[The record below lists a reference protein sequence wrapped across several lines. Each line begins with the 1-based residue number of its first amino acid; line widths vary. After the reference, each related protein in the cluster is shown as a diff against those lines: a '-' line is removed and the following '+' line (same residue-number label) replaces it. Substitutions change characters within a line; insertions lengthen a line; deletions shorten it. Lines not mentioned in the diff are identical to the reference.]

1 MGAFG
6 GAMALLE
13 SKDVKKSL
21 KHKHAKRLKQSKQF
35 FQDFLA
41 FKRPST
47 KPSSNQLEQSSLLER
62 QLTL

>member
-6 GAMALLE
+6 GVMAFLE
-13 SKDVKKSL
+13 SKNIKRSL

-47 KPSSNQLEQSSLLER
+47 KPTRNQLEESSLLER
-62 QLTL
+62 QLTS